1 MQNEDK
7 QKYIKTQRRVFLA
20 ITLILLF
27 CAFCALICNISILK
41 ISKLRIHLPKIKRF
55 CATIRYST
63 KCRPAV
69 RATRITS
76 E

>member
-27 CAFCALICNISILK
+27 CAFCALICNMSVLK
-41 ISKLRIHLPKIKRF
+41 NIEIKNTF
-55 CATIRYST
+55 AENQ
-63 KCRPAV
+63 AV
-69 RATRITS
+69 LHDNSFSDKMQTCVNS
-76 E
+76 DKNYV